1 MNKSVVWIMSAF
13 LATGCIS
20 DNTKAALFPGPQVG
34 EYNGKTV
41 SIIADGTEMNHQLTY
56 EIKFKAWEMCRYAGS
71 NKKAEYISY
80 QQKPS
85 TYIGTYLFICR

>member
-13 LATGCIS
+13 LVTGCIS

-41 SIIADGTEMNHQLTY
+41 SIIADGTEMNHQVTY

-71 NKKAEYISY
+71 NKKAEYISSMVLSVRY
-80 QQKPS
+80 FSFHLLHK
-85 TYIGTYLFICR
+85 